1 MSTEFPAVPALTE
14 PADGVG
20 TASDALETTPGT
32 RIRNARERAKMS
44 LDDLA
49 MQTKLAKPTLDAL
62 ERDDYNALL
71 EPVYV
76 RGYYRKCAKVL
87 GIDEEPLIR
96 AYSARVVEKSPV
108 APSKLRLAS
117 GTELGSSSRLPVAMA
132 VLAAVVAVV
141 ACAFLWL
148 ARDETK
154 TYPTAPMTSDAM
166 GVNTSDLT
174 TQSVP
179 ADSVEVVG
187 ADTSSGAADATTPI
201 ESAASTAD
209 GAEVAPASPAAEPA
223 AASTTSASS
232 EPGTLSLTF
241 SESSWVR
248 VDDAAGKTLLNGTK
262 QAGEQINING
272 ALPLNVFLGNAPG
285 VRVEYEGRVFDTG
298 AFTRSNKT
306 ARFGVPQS

>member
-1 MSTEFPAVPALTE
+1 MSTELPAAPALTE
-14 PADGVG
+14 PSDGVG
-20 TASDALETTPGT
+20 TETATPEPSPGA
-32 RIRNARERAKMS
+32 RIRAAREKAKLS

-87 GIDEEPLIR
+87 GIDEESLIG
-96 AYSARVVEKSPV
+96 AYAARVVEKSPA

-154 TYPTAPMTSDAM
+154 TYPTMPVTSNA
-166 GVNTSDLT
+166 LT
-174 TQSVP
+174 PVP
-179 ADSVEVVG
+179 ADATALPVPSESVAVVG
-187 ADTSSGAADATTPI
+187 ADTPSAEATASPDDDASDVGVDEPQVADTAP
-201 ESAASTAD
+201 AASTAT
-209 GAEVAPASPAAEPA
+209 
-223 AASTTSASS
+223 AASTA
-232 EPGTLSLTF
+232 PGTLTLTF
-241 SESSWVR
+241 NEASWVR
-248 VDDAAGKTLLNGTK
+248 VPAARPCSMAPSRPANRS
-262 QAGEQINING
+262 
-272 ALPLNVFLGNAPG
+272 PLT
-285 VRVEYEGRVFDTG
+285 VRCR
-298 AFTRSNKT
+298 
-306 ARFGVPQS
+306 

>member
-1 MSTEFPAVPALTE
+1 MSTELPEAPALTE
-14 PADGVG
+14 PSDGVG
-20 TASDALETTPGT
+20 TATATPDPSPGA
-32 RIRNARERAKMS
+32 RIRAARESAKLS

-87 GIDEEPLIR
+87 GIDEESLIS

-132 VLAAVVAVV
+132 VLAAVAAVV

-154 TYPTAPMTSDAM
+154 TYPAVPVTSSVINVEPADS
-166 GVNTSDLT
+166 GTS
-174 TQSVP
+174 QVP
-179 ADSVEVVG
+179 ADSVAVIG
-187 ADTSSGAADATTPI
+187 ADTPSPEATASPHDDALGAIAEDSAT
-201 ESAASTAD
+201 
-209 GAEVAPASPAAEPA
+209 VAKVPASPPVSTASAA
-223 AASTTSASS
+223 
-232 EPGTLSLTF
+232 PGTLTLTF
-241 SESSWVR
+241 NEASWVR
-248 VDDAAGKTLLNGTK
+248 VDDAGGKTLLNGTK
-262 QAGEQINING
+262 QAGEQIDVNG

-285 VRVEYEGRVFDTG
+285 VRVEYEGQAVETG

-306 ARFGVPQS
+306 ARFAVPQS